1 MKSINTMK
9 KLSQRAANAWLGSY
23 SSWVADGRR
32 IYMCGAYRVNGE
44 IHLFNTFHG
53 HSLDANVYNGIPT
66 VDLKDIVQDWLDGQ
80 RSKADTVNRI
90 VDAVNSAYFDE

>member
-1 MKSINTMK
+1 MK

-32 IYMCGAYRVNGE
+32 IYLCGAYRANGE
-44 IHLFNTFHG
+44 IHLFRAFHG
-53 HSLDANVYNGIPT
+53 HSLDANVYDGIPT
-66 VDLKDIVQDWLDGQ
+66 VDLRDIVQDWLDGEWT
-80 RSKADTVNRI
+80 KITTVRRI